1 MLLQDF
7 WPLFRLPTYSEV
19 QFMDFAL
26 KSLKEKEEIFFDE
39 FIWQNWTRNTSF
51 ECEIGSKF
59 FFSKITIK
67 VLSFY
72 FMAQIFSQICD
83 KFLNEDRCWCS
94 FVWTRWRHQN
104 FKETDI
110 DQFSSAKIHS
120 RKRLVWYNAFLL
132 IFVCSSVLILVYES
146 SSHVRPPQRTP
157 NLIIVWCQRVKYK
170 IQS

>member
-1 MLLQDF
+1 MP
-7 WPLFRLPTYSEV
+7 WPNSILTYISTRPINKKLDGANI
-19 QFMDFAL
+19 FMY
-26 KSLKEKEEIFFDE
+26 SIH
-39 FIWQNWTRNTSF
+39 Q
-51 ECEIGSKF
+51 F

-132 IFVCSSVLILVYES
+132 IFVFSSVLILVYES